1 MKTIFKIQIGD
12 EMRLEIT
19 ASGVEAEFC
28 VTIDDVTL

>member
-1 MKTIFKIQIGD
+1 MKTIFKTQTGN
-12 EMRLEIT
+12 EMRFDIP